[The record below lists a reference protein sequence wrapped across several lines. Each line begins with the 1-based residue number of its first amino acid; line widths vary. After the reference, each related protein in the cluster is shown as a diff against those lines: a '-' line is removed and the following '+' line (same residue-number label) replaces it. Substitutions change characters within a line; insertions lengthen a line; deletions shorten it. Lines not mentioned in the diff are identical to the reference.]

1 MVLRWRLIRRGGIK
15 DDRWYHAHPEYEA
28 LWPMLKQLDI
38 EELQRQLDM
47 AHEQIEVLQR
57 QVDHLQQQLRDQ
69 QNQHMRMNQG
79 GIYNPSGFNTHS
91 D

>member
-1 MVLRWRLIRRGGIK
+1 
-15 DDRWYHAHPEYEA
+15 
-28 LWPMLKQLDI
+28 MLKQLD
-38 EELQRQLDM
+38 EDELRRQLDM

-69 QNQHMRMNQG
+69 HNEHLRMNQQ
-79 GIYNPSGFNTHS
+79 GIYNPSGFNTAGQ